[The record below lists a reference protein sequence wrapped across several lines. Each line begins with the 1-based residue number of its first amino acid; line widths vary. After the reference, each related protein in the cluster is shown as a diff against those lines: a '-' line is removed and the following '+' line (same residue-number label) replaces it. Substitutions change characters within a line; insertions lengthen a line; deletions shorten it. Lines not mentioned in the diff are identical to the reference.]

1 MKINIFKL
9 LDIILLVCWIITG
22 TINIF
27 TEVSK
32 FSYACLLICF
42 ICEVA
47 IKIIKNDYDDTNNNR
62 SLAA

>member
-9 LDIILLVCWIITG
+9 LDIILLICWIIVG
-22 TINIF
+22 VINIF

-32 FSYACLLICF
+32 FSYVCLLICF

-47 IKIIKNDYDDTNNNR
+47 MKIIKNDYDDTNNNR
-62 SLAA
+62 PLAA

>member
-9 LDIILLVCWIITG
+9 LDIILLVCWIVIG

-32 FSYACLLICF
+32 FSYVCLLICF
-42 ICEVA
+42 ICELG
-47 IKIIKNDYDDTNNNR
+47 IKIIKNDYDDINNNR
-62 SLAA
+62 PFAA

>member
-1 MKINIFKL
+1 MKNVMRI
-9 LDIILLVCWIITG
+9 LDIVLLVCWIIIG

-32 FSYACLLICF
+32 FSYVCLLICF

-62 SLAA
+62 PLAA

>member
-1 MKINIFKL
+1 MKNIMRI
-9 LDIILLVCWIITG
+9 LDIVLLVCWIIIG

-32 FSYACLLICF
+32 FSYVCLLICF
-42 ICEVA
+42 VCEVA

-62 SLAA
+62 PLAA